1 MGTQVAKMKIPAIIF
16 SVFLITSAV
25 ILVVNKP
32 DPPKNRRTIA
42 LEKAQQHP
50 MTSIVWIDSTQQLG
64 SIKEGETITV
74 NFRFK
79 NTGQKMLVIGEV
91 AASCGCTVPEK
102 PEKPIAPGEEG
113 VILARFDSNGRIG
126 TNRKVISVFANT
138 ENAPHQLSF
147 DVEVVKAQ

>member
-1 MGTQVAKMKIPAIIF
+1 MKIPALIF
-16 SVFLITSAV
+16 SAFLITSFV
-25 ILVVNKP
+25 ILVSNKP
-32 DPPKNRRTIA
+32 DPPKNRRAIA
-42 LEKAQQHP
+42 LEKAHQHP
-50 MTSIVWIDSTQQLG
+50 MTSIVWLDSTQQLG
-64 SIKEGETITV
+64 TIKEGEIRTI

-113 VILARFDSNGRIG
+113 VILARFDSDGRIG
-126 TNRKVISVFANT
+126 TNHKVISVFANT

-147 DVEVVKAQ
+147 DVEVIKTP